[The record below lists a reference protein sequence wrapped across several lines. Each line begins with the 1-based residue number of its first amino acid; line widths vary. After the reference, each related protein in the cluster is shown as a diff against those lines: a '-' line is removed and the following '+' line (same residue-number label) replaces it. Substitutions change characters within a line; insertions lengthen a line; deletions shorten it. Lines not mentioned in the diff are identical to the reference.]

1 MTLIAPC
8 RLLFDASQP
17 ATSGFSLND
26 ILSKGRN
33 DMNEP
38 VDVVIQWFTN
48 RNTFYT
54 DISKHTILFYQGKKA
69 GIYKDTN
76 GKLNWIPQKFQSKEL
91 SKNWYRV
98 SSQVGIKLSLI

>member
-1 MTLIAPC
+1 MTLIVPC
-8 RLLFDASQP
+8 RLLFDVSQP
-17 ATSGFSLND
+17 TTSGFSLND

-54 DISKHTILFYQGKKA
+54 DISKYTILFY
-69 GIYKDTN
+69 
-76 GKLNWIPQKFQSKEL
+76 
-91 SKNWYRV
+91 
-98 SSQVGIKLSLI
+98 